1 MGEVKGL
8 HARKTYNQ
16 WIRKTTR
23 YHHNCPKA
31 HSLAVRALVYRDEGY
46 YVRSEGLL
54 AEAKAVWYDSYL
66 KHLNRGRA
74 SNYGKQGVKHAIKK
88 LQKKQTKPMSNTKEK
103 PDYSVFTYQGLHNE
117 KIKVEAQLVKTQ
129 QELERIDKFMQVKKT
144 LEIAKNLQVVNRT
157 NRSANSSSITVSC
170 PNGYNKC
177 KVYHGDV
184 SFAHQITL
192 IPEMLKIVQRVAE
205 GDYTFKFQN
214 QAEELLKNASG
225 VTVTWEKI
233 GEEQHKVK
241 SYGKTK
247 IYKLVQATEEEQ
259 SESSLPV
266 SSRSFPF

>member
-8 HARKTYNQ
+8 HARKTYSQ

-31 HSLAVRALVYRDEGY
+31 HSLAQRALVYRDEGY
-46 YVRSEGLL
+46 YIRSEALL
-54 AEAKAVWYDSYL
+54 AKAKEVWYDSYL

-103 PDYSVFTYQGLHNE
+103 LDYSAFTYQGLRNE
-117 KIKVEAQLVKTQ
+117 KMKVEERLVKTQ

-144 LEIAKNLQVVNRT
+144 LEIAKNLEVVSRT
-157 NRSANSSSITVSC
+157 NQSANSKSITVSC

-177 KVYHGDV
+177 KVYHDDV

-192 IPEMLKIVQRVAE
+192 IPEMLKIVQRVAQ
-205 GDYTFKFQN
+205 GDFTYKFQD

-225 VTVTWEKI
+225 ATVTWEKV
-233 GEEQHKVK
+233 GEEKHKVK
-241 SYGKTK
+241 SYGNTR
-247 IYKLVQATEEEQ
+247 IYKLVQAKEEEQ
-259 SESSLPV
+259 SESSL
-266 SSRSFPF
+266 SASGRSFPF